1 MKRKFLILS
10 ATLAVIVCAALLQ
23 SCNSES
29 VYEEP
34 AYGYYTVEEI
44 NVIKAMAEVY
54 GVDVE
59 IDTEYYGEKLTLEE
73 IEKDLMKFSNLP
85 GEYELVP
92 NKDSTE
98 YYFVKKEVLS
108 RTMTRSAELE
118 NIGNFV
124 IANGELPFGL
134 TVSWRFATKK
144 GEKDYVSVSV
154 ASPLYIQGGG
164 SGELTRSFIRL
175 NHTYSFYRGGTRYG
189 RYNIAGTYYAEGQ
202 RKDFKITKVQD

>member
-98 YYFVKKEVLS
+98 YYFVKKEVLN

-164 SGELTRSFIRL
+164 SGELTRSFISL